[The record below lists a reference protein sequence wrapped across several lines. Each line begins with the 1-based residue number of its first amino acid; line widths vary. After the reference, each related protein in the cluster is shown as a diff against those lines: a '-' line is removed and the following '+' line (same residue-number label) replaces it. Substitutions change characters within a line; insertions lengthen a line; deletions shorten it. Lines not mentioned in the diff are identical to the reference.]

1 MITSAAQLA
10 HDFRSIGIHDGDTI
24 MVHASLRAVGPVEGR
39 AEGLISTLFSVLGDQ
54 GTLMAYVDF
63 EPTNDIPYFDPQ
75 HSPAR
80 SDHGVLA
87 EIIRTWPGA
96 IRSLNPGASMTAI
109 GACGAWLCNA
119 HPMNY
124 GYGLGSPLAKL
135 VEIGGK
141 VLLLGSDFDHV
152 TILHYAEHC
161 AELPNKRVIQR
172 TDQVLSGSTVVDMVI
187 EEFDTGDPVI
197 STMPTDYFAQITQQF
212 VDSGYAQTGLIGQAN
227 SVLLPAKDF
236 VAFAIAKMEREFAS

>member
-1 MITSAAQLA
+1 MNTAAQLE
-10 HDFRSIGIHDGDTI
+10 HDFRNIGIHAGDTI

-39 AEGLISTLFSVLGDQ
+39 AEGLVSTLLSVLDDQ

-63 EPTNDIPYFDPQ
+63 EPTNNIPYFDPQ

-87 EIIRTWPGA
+87 EIIRMWPGT
-96 IRSLNPGASMTAI
+96 IRSLNPGASMVAI
-109 GACGAWLCNA
+109 GAKAVWLCND

-124 GYGLGSPLAKL
+124 GYGPGSPLAKL
-135 VEIGGK
+135 VEIDGK

-161 AELPNKRVIQR
+161 AKLPNKRVIQQ
-172 TDQVLSGSTVVDMVI
+172 TDQVLSENTVVDVVI
-187 EEFDTGDPVI
+187 EEFDTGDPIV
-197 STMPTDYFAQITQQF
+197 SAMPTDYFAQITQQF
-212 VDSGYAQTGLIGQAN
+212 VDSGYAQIGSVGQAA
-227 SVLLPAKDF
+227 SVLLPARDF
-236 VAFAIAKMEREFAS
+236 VTFAVDKMEREFGS

>member
-1 MITSAAQLA
+1 
-10 HDFRSIGIHDGDTI
+10 
-24 MVHASLRAVGPVEGR
+24 MVHASLRAVGPVEGK
-39 AEGLISTLFSVLGDQ
+39 AEGLVSTLLSVLGNQ

-63 EPTNDIPYFDPQ
+63 ESTNAIPYFDPQ

-87 EIIRTWPGA
+87 EIIRNWHGA
-96 IRSLNPGASMTAI
+96 IRSLNPGASMVAI
-109 GACGAWLCNA
+109 GARAAWLCDD

-124 GYGLGSPLAKL
+124 GYGPGSPLAKL

-161 AELPNKRVIQR
+161 AKIPNKRVIQR
-172 TDQVLSGSTVVDMVI
+172 TDQVLSGNTVVDLVI
-187 EEFDTGDPVI
+187 EEFDTGDSVV
-197 STMPTDYFAQITQQF
+197 SAMPNNYFAQITQQF
-212 VDSGYAQTGLIGQAN
+212 VDSGYAQTGHIGQAT
-227 SVLLPAKDF
+227 SMLLPAQNF
-236 VAFAIAKMEREFAS
+236 VAFAVNKMEGDFGS